1 MEHVLLQSS
10 ENIKSLI
17 NLMML
22 HEENIARN
30 IPTQDQDISMIPMN
44 TMNSNTYIECEYGH
58 DPGTLTLSS
67 RWKYNDKTILVIEC
81 GHTFKKEHFMNWIK
95 THNTC
100 MYCPAVLF

>member
-1 MEHVLLQSS
+1 MEHILLQSN

-22 HEENIARN
+22 HEENISRN
-30 IPTQDQDISMIPMN
+30 IPKHDSDILMN
-44 TMNSNTYIECEYGH
+44 ANTYVECEYAS
-58 DPGTLTLSS
+58 LTNPVNKWNVITSES
-67 RWKYNDKTILVIEC
+67 FKPNEPMILVKEC
-81 GHTFKKEHFMNWIK
+81 GHTFKKEYFMNWIK